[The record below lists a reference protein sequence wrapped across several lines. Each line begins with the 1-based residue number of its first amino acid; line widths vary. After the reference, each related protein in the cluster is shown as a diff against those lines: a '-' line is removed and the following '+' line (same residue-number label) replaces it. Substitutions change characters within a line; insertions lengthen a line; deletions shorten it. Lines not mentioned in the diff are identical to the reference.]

1 MVPACYVMQMN
12 FIDASSAPLKSTG
25 QVKIHTEEDFEAMRV
40 VGRMAAKTLDE
51 LSDFVQVGVTTQSLD
66 DKAVE
71 IICDLGAVPAPLN
84 YRGFRRSICTS
95 INHVVCHG
103 IPGDKVLRDGD
114 IMNVDVTLYH
124 GGFHGDHS
132 RMYGVGNVSV
142 KAKRLMD
149 VTYDAMMQG
158 IEVVRPGA
166 TLGDIGAAIQSYA
179 EANRTAVVRDFC
191 GHGLGRIFH
200 DAPNILH
207 YGRPGEGLELRQGM
221 FFTIEP
227 MLNLGKPAVKILGDG
242 WTAVTRDRTL
252 SAQFEHSIGVTATG
266 FEIFTA
272 SLNGR
277 ETPHK
282 T

>member
-1 MVPACYVMQMN
+1 
-12 FIDASSAPLKSTG
+12 
-25 QVKIHTEEDFEAMRV
+25 MRV
-40 VGRMAAKTLDE
+40 VGRMAAQTLDE
-51 LSDFVQVGVTTQSLD
+51 LTDFIQPGITTQALD

-71 IICDLGAVPAPLN
+71 IIRGLGAVPAPLN

-95 INHVVCHG
+95 VNHVVCHG
-103 IPGDKVLRDGD
+103 IPGDRVLREGD
-114 IMNVDVTLYH
+114 IMNVDVTLFY

-132 RMYGVGNVSV
+132 RMYALGDVSV
-142 KAKRLMD
+142 KARRLMD

-166 TLGDIGAAIQSYA
+166 TLGDIGAAIQSHA
-179 EANRTAVVRDFC
+179 ESQRLSVVRDFC

-207 YGRPGEGLELRQGM
+207 YGRSGEGLELREGM
-221 FFTIEP
+221 MFTVEP

-252 SAQFEHSIGVTATG
+252 SAQFEHSIGVTDTG

-272 SLNGR
+272 SLNGK

-282 T
+282 N

>member
-1 MVPACYVMQMN
+1 MN
-12 FIDASSAPLKSTG
+12 FIDAKVAPLKSTG
-25 QVKIHTEEDFEAMRV
+25 QVKLYAKEDFEAMRV
-40 VGRMAAKTLDE
+40 VGRMAAQTLDE
-51 LSDFVQVGVTTQSLD
+51 LTDFIQPGITTQALD

-71 IICDLGAVPAPLN
+71 IIRGLGAVPAPLN

-95 INHVVCHG
+95 VNHVVCHG
-103 IPGDKVLRDGD
+103 IPGDRVLREGD
-114 IMNVDVTLYH
+114 IMNVDVTLFY

-132 RMYGVGNVSV
+132 RMYALGDVSV
-142 KAKRLMD
+142 KARRLMD

-166 TLGDIGAAIQSYA
+166 TLGDIGAAIQSHA
-179 EANRTAVVRDFC
+179 ESQRLSVVRDFC

-207 YGRPGEGLELRQGM
+207 YGRSGEGLELREGM
-221 FFTIEP
+221 MFTVEP

-252 SAQFEHSIGVTATG
+252 SAQFEHSIGVTDTG

-272 SLNGR
+272 SLNGK

-282 T
+282 N

>member
-1 MVPACYVMQMN
+1 MQMN
-12 FIDASSAPLKSTG
+12 FIDAKVAPLKSTG
-25 QVKIHTEEDFEAMRV
+25 QVKLYAKEDFEAMRV
-40 VGRMAAKTLDE
+40 VGRMAAQTLDA
-51 LSDFVQVGVTTQSLD
+51 LSDFIQPGVTTQSLD

-71 IICDLGAVPAPLN
+71 IMTDLGAVPAPLN

-103 IPGDKVLRDGD
+103 IPGDRVLRDGD

-132 RMYGVGNVSV
+132 RMYGLGDVSV
-142 KAKRLMD
+142 KARRLMD

-166 TLGDIGAAIQSYA
+166 TLGDIGAAIQSHA
-179 EANRTAVVRDFC
+179 EGQRLSVVRDFG
-191 GHGLGRIFH
+191 GHGLGVIFH

-207 YGRPGEGLELRQGM
+207 YGRSGEGLELREGM
-221 FFTIEP
+221 MFTIEP